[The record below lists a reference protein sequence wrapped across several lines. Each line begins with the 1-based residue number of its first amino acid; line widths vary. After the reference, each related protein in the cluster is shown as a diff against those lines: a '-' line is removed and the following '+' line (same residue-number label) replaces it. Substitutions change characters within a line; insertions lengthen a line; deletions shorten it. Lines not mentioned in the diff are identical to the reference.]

1 MTISAI
7 TNTTPS
13 VTTSS
18 TTGASATS
26 STGTSSTSSALSGA
40 ISSSS
45 LGENSFLQLLVTQMQ
60 HQDPTKPQSNSQFI
74 AQLAQFTSL
83 EQMTNVSNSSAQMV
97 TELNNLTSSTQL
109 NSAFLLLGNTVT
121 LRAADGSNVTGPVS
135 SVNANGSTTTVTVN
149 GTDYPVSS
157 VLSVA
162 K

>member
-1 MTISAI
+1 MTTSAI

-13 VTTSS
+13 ATT
-18 TTGASATS
+18 
-26 STGTSSTSSALSGA
+26 STSSALSSA
-40 ISSSS
+40 ISTSS

-60 HQDPTKPQSNSQFI
+60 HQDPTQPQSNSQFI

-83 EQMTNVSNSSAQMV
+83 EQMTNVSKSSAQMV

-109 NSAFLLLGNTVT
+109 NSAFLLLGHTVT
-121 LRAADGSNVTGPVS
+121 LQAADGSNVTGSVS

>member
-1 MTISAI
+1 MTISSI
-7 TNTTPS
+7 TNTT
-13 VTTSS
+13 
-18 TTGASATS
+18 TGLTAADAS
-26 STGTSSTSSALSGA
+26 TSSTSAALSSA
-40 ISSSS
+40 ISNSS
-45 LGENSFLQLLVTQMQ
+45 LGENSFLQLLVTQMK
-60 HQDPTKPQSNSQFI
+60 HQDPTQPQDNSQFI

-121 LRAADGSNVTGPVS
+121 VQAADGSNVTGSVS

-149 GTDYPVSS
+149 GTEYPVSS

>member
-1 MTISAI
+1 MTV
-7 TNTTPS
+7 PS
-13 VTTSS
+13 INNVVSSNSSTLSTSS
-18 TTGASATS
+18 TTNPTS
-26 STGTSSTSSALSGA
+26 SSSALTSA
-40 ISSSS
+40 VNSSS

-60 HQDPTKPQSNSQFI
+60 HQDPTQPQSNTQFI

-97 TELNNLTSSTQL
+97 SELNALTSNTQL
-109 NSAFLLLGNTVT
+109 NSAFLLLGDTVT
-121 LRAADGSNVTGPVS
+121 VQSSDGASVTGPVT

-157 VLSVA
+157 VMSVS